1 MKGDSAAAAAFAD
14 VLAQAGTAP
23 PAAREPAAS
32 GSSIVYLD
40 LEFADHVTLVESAL
54 GGHGVGPLR
63 DLEAGDCAFVVNGVR
78 SSQRTRYSFEVGPD
92 RHVEPYIWGRFLN
105 HSCEPNC
112 RVRTRADGLLDVV
125 AKVAI
130 ARGTE
135 LTVDYATF
143 ESRVGPA
150 GGGACLCGA
159 RRCRET
165 ISGYLDLGPEE
176 RLALAADLADHLRT
190 IG

>member
-1 MKGDSAAAAAFAD
+1 MKAHSAAAAAVTEA
-14 VLAQAGTAP
+14 LAPAGAAIST
-23 PAAREPAAS
+23 AREPAAS
-32 GSSIVYLD
+32 GSSIVSLD

-63 DLEAGDCAFVVNGVR
+63 DIEAGDCAFVVNGVR
-78 SSQRTRYSFEVGPD
+78 SSQRTRYSFEIGTD

-130 ARGTE
+130 ARGTV

-150 GGGACLCGA
+150 GRGACLCGA
-159 RRCRET
+159 SLCRQT

-176 RLALAADLADHLRT
+176 RLALAADLADHLKT

>member
-1 MKGDSAAAAAFAD
+1 MNAHSAAAAAVAEA
-14 VLAQAGTAP
+14 LPPAGAAL

-32 GSSIVYLD
+32 ASIVSLD

-63 DLEAGDCAFVVNGVR
+63 GLEAGDCAFVVNGVR
-78 SSQRTRYSFEVGPD
+78 SSQRTRYSFEIGAD

-112 RVRTRADGLLDVV
+112 RVRTRADGLLEVV

-150 GGGACLCGA
+150 GRGACMCGA
-159 RRCRET
+159 SRCRQT
-165 ISGYLDLGPEE
+165 ISGYLDLGPQE